1 MDSKHC
7 EDTFMPIKKIDNK
20 GKFIKSCPG
29 TPKHVCCGYQII
41 DFAHG
46 CTLGCTYCAL
56 NYYDNFDTPFVYQNL
71 DKLYRELDD
80 FIKKRKGIIR
90 FGTGEFT
97 DSLLFEKVFPIYEEL
112 IPFISSKRDAVL
124 EIKTKTLN
132 IKRILNIDVIE

>member
-1 MDSKHC
+1 MGSKHC

-80 FIKKRKGIIR
+80 FIKR
-90 FGTGEFT
+90 
-97 DSLLFEKVFPIYEEL
+97 EKVLYGLEQANLL
-112 IPFISSKRDAVL
+112 IAFFLKKFFLS
-124 EIKTKTLN
+124 TKS
-132 IKRILNIDVIE
+132 